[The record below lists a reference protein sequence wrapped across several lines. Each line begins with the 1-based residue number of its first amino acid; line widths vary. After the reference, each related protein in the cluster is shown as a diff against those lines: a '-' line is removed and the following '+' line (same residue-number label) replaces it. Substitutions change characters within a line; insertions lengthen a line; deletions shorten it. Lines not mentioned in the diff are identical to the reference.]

1 MSSSCVVEKMTCRHL
16 EHANKSAAWDQMK
29 KTMWWCMNFRSKCFS
44 QHCSALLHISV
55 KATDVLRGTF
65 GRALSSWSSFAD
77 PGLERETESW
87 QGETPHPLGDT
98 RCSHAG
104 SEMWSLM
111 HVLGFSRGFFL
122 RWACPE
128 HLLRGE
134 SKRHQTQMP
143 VSHHEAHLHTKE
155 CESVYLRFPNSVV
168 FLQMWLTKGKHI
180 SAHCI
185 CHFKMK
191 EGETWWSLSPTNCT
205 SVLLGKIST
214 QNLPEQE

>member
-98 RCSHAG
+98 
-104 SEMWSLM
+104 M
-111 HVLGFSRGFFL
+111 
-122 RWACPE
+122 
-128 HLLRGE
+128 LL
-134 SKRHQTQMP
+134 
-143 VSHHEAHLHTKE
+143 
-155 CESVYLRFPNSVV
+155 CD
-168 FLQMWLTKGKHI
+168 
-180 SAHCI
+180 
-185 CHFKMK
+185 
-191 EGETWWSLSPTNCT
+191 LSCT
-205 SVLLGKIST
+205 SWGFPVVSFSDGHAQNTFSGGNRKGIRLRCLYHITRLISIQRSVSRSISDFQT
-214 QNLPEQE
+214 LSYFCRCD